1 MKVVCE
7 ELIVQAGG
15 AITAPLR
22 AYLTR
27 SQAYLA
33 TKGSGGGPTAPVV
46 DLTQQPWALPDQVR
60 KLHDAFVGEQLEKGS
75 QEVLGKMDTWLTDR
89 QALSVLVPPI
99 QVSSPHHHVHSQWQ
113 ANQNAKGGR
122 DWHRNRRK

>member
-7 ELIVQAGG
+7 ELIVQAGV

-33 TKGSGGGPTAPVV
+33 TKGSGGPTAPVV
-46 DLTQQPWALPDQVR
+46 DLTQQPWALPEEVR
-60 KLHDAFVGEQLEKGS
+60 KLHNAFVEEQLEQSS
-75 QEVLGKMDTWLTDR
+75 QEVLEKMDTWLTDR

-99 QVSSPHHHVHSQWQ
+99 QVSLKP
-113 ANQNAKGGR
+113 KGSS
-122 DWHRNRRK
+122 NRKKS